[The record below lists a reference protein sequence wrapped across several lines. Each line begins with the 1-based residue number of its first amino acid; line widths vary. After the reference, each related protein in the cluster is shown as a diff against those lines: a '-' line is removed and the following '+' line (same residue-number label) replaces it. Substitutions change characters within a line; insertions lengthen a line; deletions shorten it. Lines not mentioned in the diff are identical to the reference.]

1 MMNNL
6 RSLFLFLAHFIPPI
20 FLLSCANQIPPEGGP
35 TDTSPP
41 TIISTYPAPYTLH
54 YNDKR
59 LDLAFDKYV
68 DHRSAEES
76 IFISPYIADLEF
88 DWSGKDLEVTFPGT
102 LRKNTTYV
110 VSVGTD
116 VRDLRPTPNRMAQ
129 AFTFAF
135 STGADIDR
143 GGIRGRVFPMKSTDL
158 PEGVMIFAY
167 QLANLNPDT
176 LNPHTLKPDYITQ
189 SGKNGNFYLQHLE
202 LGPYRII
209 AVRDEYRNL
218 LYDPE
223 TDEFGVPPH
232 DYILS
237 TSDTLQ
243 DNVLMRLA
251 KEDTTA
257 PRLVRAD
264 PRDIHHVAIEFSESI
279 DTNSRRPPILSITD
293 TLSKDQLKVYSVFP
307 KLPSLTTFTAVTAR
321 QDSTKGY
328 LLTAESA
335 RDLAGLPIDRKA
347 NSLAF
352 RGSSDVDT
360 LKPTVSA
367 MSLQDSS
374 RGVELKPT
382 IQIQFSE
389 AVQRESFSN
398 AIALEDTSGREVRSS
413 LVWLNDAACR
423 LQIYTELSSKT
434 WYKLSVLMYN
444 ALDWSGRGF
453 RDSLKVV
460 RFETLDAEAL
470 SSIEGTVVDTNV
482 AERTA
487 NILVTAD
494 GVDPKNQKSFST
506 VANRNGNFLIGGI
519 EEGRYVVHAFKDRN
533 LNGKYDAGHL
543 LPFIGS
549 ERFNYASDT
558 LKVRAR
564 WPLEGVRIELQ

>member
-1 MMNNL
+1 MTSYL
-6 RSLFLFLAHFIPPI
+6 RSLFLFLAHFIPAI

-54 YNDKR
+54 YDDNR
-59 LDLAFDKYV
+59 LELAFDKYV

-76 IFISPYIADLEF
+76 IFISPYIADVEF
-88 DWSGKDLEVTFPGT
+88 DWSGKDLEVTFPGM

-116 VRDLRPTPNRMAQ
+116 VRDQRPTPNRMAQ

-135 STGADIDR
+135 STGAAIDR

-158 PEGVMIFAY
+158 PDGIMIFAY

-176 LNPHTLKPDYITQ
+176 LNPRTLKPDYITQ
-189 SGKNGNFYLQHLE
+189 TGKNGSFYLQHLE

-209 AVRDEYRNL
+209 AVKDEYRNL

-232 DYILS
+232 DYLL
-237 TSDTLQ
+237 TATDTLQ

-264 PRDIHHVAIEFSESI
+264 PRDIHHVTFEFSESI
-279 DTNSRRPPILSITD
+279 DTNARWPVTMSITD
-293 TLSKDQLKVYSVFP
+293 TLSKDQLKVYSVFQ

-328 LLTAESA
+328 LFTVGSA
-335 RDLAGLPIDRKA
+335 RDLAGIPIDRKA
-347 NSLAF
+347 NSLVF
-352 RGSSDVDT
+352 RGSSDADT
-360 LKPTVSA
+360 LKPMVSA
-367 MSLQDSS
+367 TSVQDSS
-374 RGVELKPT
+374 HGVELMPA
-382 IQIQFSE
+382 IQIQFSD
-389 AVQRESFSN
+389 AVQRASFSN
-398 AIALEDTSGREVRSS
+398 AIVLEDTSGNRVPSS
-413 LVWLNDAACR
+413 LTWLNDAACG
-423 LQIYTELSSKT
+423 LQIINGFSSRT
-434 WYKLSVLMYN
+434 WYRLSILTYKAM
-444 ALDWSGRGF
+444 DWSGRKF

-470 SSIEGTVVDTNV
+470 SSIEGTVVDTNA

-487 NILVTAD
+487 NIVVTAD
-494 GVDPKNQKSFST
+494 GVDPKNQKSYST
-506 VANRNGNFLIGGI
+506 AANQNGNFLIGGI
-519 EEGRYVVHAFKDRN
+519 EEGRYIVQAFKDRN